1 MTNDEAAQQDPGPAT
16 QPAADPIPES
26 GPPTEA
32 TVTDGPPTEATSVP
46 PVFTDRAVGGPPQD
60 AGDTGDSDED
70 ALPEVGTRVTYVPPP
85 DMPTQAQPRTEPT
98 QAQPHTEPA
107 PTGPAAGEPVSKA
120 TAPSPAPRAA
130 PKQKPMRTRTRGD
143 SSPTPY
149 DSGIDTGR
157 TLATSRISSL
167 GMPATRISGRR
178 RVGGGLVE
186 VPAVTAVDPADA
198 IRTNPIIAEGRRFC
212 WNCRRPVGR
221 DSGGEAGALV
231 GNCPHCGAHFSF
243 EPALEP
249 GDIVADQYE
258 IQGAIAHGGMGWIYL
273 ATDLNVVDRPVVLKG
288 LLNSGDAQ
296 AQAVAVS
303 ERRFLAEMTHP
314 SIVKI
319 YNFVEHPDPDGTLIG
334 YIVMEYV
341 PGKTL
346 KDILADTDTQV
357 EVEQA
362 IAYILEIL
370 PALSYLHSLGLAYN
384 DLKPDNIMISEE
396 DVKLIDLGAVAPL
409 DGYGY
414 IYGTPG
420 FQAPEIAK
428 TGPTVASDIYTV
440 GRTLAVLTAHV
451 PMEKGRY
458 TDGLPSPSSEP
469 NLERYNSLYRLLVK
483 AIDLDPARRFTTA
496 AELTD
501 QLLGVLRECI
511 STKSGSARPGLSVVF
526 TPQRSTFGTE
536 LMLKAVDPDPDVHQD
551 SLLEQEVLAAL
562 PIPIANPNDPA
573 AGVLALTMRS
583 DPTQILDSLTELR
596 ATMAGT
602 VEIDLAEARAHLE
615 LGEVDAAADLLE
627 GLAAREPNRWQ
638 VAWYRGETALMEG
651 RYAVAYD
658 HFESVTDQ
666 VPGEAA
672 PKLAAAV
679 AAEFC
684 CSTGEPD
691 HEAWLLRAR
700 ERYELV
706 WRTDRGILSAAFGAA
721 RMRRAAGD
729 VAGTV
734 EVLDQVPSTSRHYH
748 SALCSSV
755 VTLVHG
761 RDLGDITEPELR
773 EAARRLRTLPK
784 SEWRRLQLR
793 ALVLGVT
800 LGWVQHRNQHGR
812 LNDRPSFLDHEL
824 TEVGLRRATE
834 HALRDLAAL
843 AERKRQRHALV
854 DLANAIR
861 PRTMW

>member
-1 MTNDEAAQQDPGPAT
+1 MSVEHQDEGQPTQATQAAVPERDGSRDLEDPATIGVPMVGLFDDEDEDEVGRPNGPDGTNDTDATSDPGR
-16 QPAADPIPES
+16 
-26 GPPTEA
+26 
-32 TVTDGPPTEATSVP
+32 P
-46 PVFTDRAVGGPPQD
+46 PV
-60 AGDTGDSDED
+60 
-70 ALPEVGTRVTYVPPP
+70 GTQVTLVPPP
-85 DMPTQAQPRTEPT
+85 DGAARAGTGLRNT
-98 QAQPHTEPA
+98 PA
-107 PTGPAAGEPVSKA
+107 P
-120 TAPSPAPRAA
+120 APSVADTAATRAA
-130 PKQKPMRTRTRGD
+130 RPSRVRP
-143 SSPTPY
+143 PTPGET
-149 DSGIDTGR
+149 DGLATSR
-157 TLATSRISSL
+157 TLATNRMASL
-167 GMPATRISGRR
+167 GMPTTHLSGRR

-186 VPAVTAVDPADA
+186 VPRITDVDPSDV
-198 IRTNPIIAEGRRFC
+198 IKTNPIIAEGRRYC
-212 WNCRRPVGR
+212 WNCRKPVGR
-221 DSGGEAGALV
+221 EHDGHPGALI
-231 GNCPHCGAHFSF
+231 GNCPHCSARFSF
-243 EPALEP
+243 APALEP

-288 LLNSGDAQ
+288 LLNSGDDQ
-296 AQAVAVS
+296 AQAAAVS

-319 YNFVEHPDPDGTLIG
+319 YNFVEHPDPDGTQIG

-346 KDILADTDTQV
+346 KDILAHTDTQV

-409 DGYGY
+409 GGYGY

-420 FQAPEIAK
+420 FQAPEIA
-428 TGPTVASDIYTV
+428 TSGPTVASDAYTV
-440 GRTLAVLTAHV
+440 GRTLAVLTAHI
-451 PMEKGRY
+451 PMEHGRY
-458 TDGLPSPSSEP
+458 TDGLPDPSDEP

-483 AIDLDPARRFTTA
+483 ATDPNPERRFSSA

-501 QLLGVLRECI
+501 QLLGVLRECL
-511 STKSGSARPGLSVVF
+511 STKSGDPRPGLSVVF
-526 TPQRSTFGTE
+526 TPQRSTFGVE
-536 LMLKAVDPDPDVHQD
+536 LMLRTVDPDPDLHEDKLVA
-551 SLLEQEVLAAL
+551 SEVLAAL
-562 PIPIANPNDPA
+562 PIPTANPADPA

-583 DPTQILDSLTELR
+583 DPNQILDSLAELR
-596 ATMAGT
+596 ASMRST

-615 LGEVDAAADLLE
+615 LGEVDQAVALLDDLAE
-627 GLAAREPNRWQ
+627 REPRRWQ
-638 VAWYRGETALMEG
+638 VAWYQAEAALMKGE
-651 RYAVAYD
+651 YAKAYD
-658 HFESVTDQ
+658 YFESVTDQ
-666 VPGEAA
+666 TPGEAA
-672 PKLAAAV
+672 PKLAAAA

-684 CSTGEPD
+684 YENGESDPT
-691 HEAWLLRAR
+691 AWLERAR
-700 ERYELV
+700 TRYELV
-706 WRTDRGILSAAFGAA
+706 WRTDRGIVSAAFGAA

-729 VAGTV
+729 VVGTV

-761 RDLGDITEPELR
+761 RDLELVTEDQLR

-793 ALVLGVT
+793 GLVLGVC

-812 LNDRPSFLDHEL
+812 LADKALFLDHPM
-824 TEVGLRRATE
+824 TERGLREATE
-834 HALRDLAAL
+834 QALRDLAAL